1 MTGRLIAIRRRLGRD
16 RRGTAMIEFALTAP
30 VFLLLLLGIIDYGW
44 KYYAQQVLQGAVSN
58 AARAATLEGNALD
71 QAGLDAA
78 VRQKVL
84 VVFKDAQVN
93 FSRKAY
99 ESYDAIG
106 RPEPWEDLAPFN
118 GVRDSNECFTDLNNN
133 STYDSDRGLD
143 GNGGAEDVVLYT
155 VSMTFTNV
163 LPVWRMLGQSEQT
176 TLRSTS
182 VLRNQPYNNN
192 TETSRRICP

>member
-1 MTGRLIAIRRRLGRD
+1 MIRRLIANRRQFGRD
-16 RRGTAMIEFALTAP
+16 RRGTAMVEFALTAP

-44 KYYAQQVLQGAVSN
+44 KYYAQHVLQGAVSN

-71 QAGLDAA
+71 QAGLDAS

-106 RPEPWEDLAPFN
+106 RPEPWEDAAPYN

-133 STYDSDRGLD
+133 NGYDSDRGLD

-155 VSMTFTNV
+155 VSMTFNNV
-163 LPVWRMLGQSEQT
+163 LPVWYMLGQSDRT

>member
-1 MTGRLIAIRRRLGRD
+1 MIRGLTMIRRRLGRD
-16 RRGTAMIEFALTAP
+16 SRATALVEFALTAP
-30 VFLLLLLGIIDYGW
+30 VFLLLLLGIIDYSW
-44 KYYAQQVLQGAVSN
+44 KYYAQHVLQGAVSN
-58 AARAATLEGNALD
+58 AARAATLEGHALD
-71 QAGLDAA
+71 QAGLDAT

-84 VVFKDAQVN
+84 VVFKDAQVS

-106 RPEPWEDLAPFN
+106 RPEPWDEKLPAN
-118 GVRDSNECFTDLNNN
+118 GVRDANECFTDLNNN
-133 STYDSDRGLD
+133 GIYDNDRGLD

-155 VSMTFTNV
+155 VSMTFTDV
-163 LPVWRMLGQSEQT
+163 LPVWRMLGQSNQT

-192 TETSRRICP
+192 TETSRPICP

>member
-1 MTGRLIAIRRRLGRD
+1 MIRRLIVNRRQFGRD
-16 RRGTAMIEFALTAP
+16 RQGTAMVEFALTAP

-44 KYYAQQVLQGAVSN
+44 KYYAQHVLQGAVSN

-71 QAGLDAA
+71 QAGLDAS

-84 VVFKDAQVN
+84 VVFKGAQVS

-106 RPEPWEDLAPFN
+106 RPEPWEDLAPYN

-133 STYDSDRGLD
+133 SGYDSDRGLE

-155 VSMTFTNV
+155 VSMTFNNV
-163 LPVWRMLGQSEQT
+163 LPVWHMLGQSSQT
-176 TLRSTS
+176 TLRSSS

>member
-1 MTGRLIAIRRRLGRD
+1 MIRRSITNRRGLARD
-16 RRGTAMIEFALTAP
+16 SRGTALIEFALTAP
-30 VFLLLLLGIIDYGW
+30 VFLLLLLGIVDYGW
-44 KYYAQQVLQGAVSN
+44 KYYAQHVLQGAVSN
-58 AARAATLEGNALD
+58 SARAATLEGNALD
-71 QAGLDAA
+71 QSALDAS
-78 VRQKVL
+78 VRKKVQ
-84 VVFKDAQVN
+84 VVFKGAQVS

-118 GVRDSNECFTDLNNN
+118 GVRDANECFTDLNNN
-133 STYDSDRGLD
+133 NGYDPDRGLD

-155 VSMTFTNV
+155 VSMTFDNV
-163 LPVWRMLGQSEQT
+163 LPVWKMLGKSAQT

>member
-1 MTGRLIAIRRRLGRD
+1 MIRRLILNRRGLGRD
-16 RRGTAMIEFALTAP
+16 SRGTALVEFALTAP

-44 KYYAQQVLQGAVSN
+44 KYYAQHVLQGAVSN

-78 VRQKVL
+78 VRRKVL
-84 VVFKDAQVN
+84 VVFKGARVS

-106 RPEPWEDLAPFN
+106 KPEPWEDAAPYN
-118 GVRDSNECFTDLNNN
+118 GVHDTNECFTDLNNN
-133 STYDSDRGLD
+133 NSYDRDRGLD

-155 VSMTFTNV
+155 VSMTFDNV
-163 LPVWRMLGQSEQT
+163 LPVWRMLGQSKET

-192 TETSRRICP
+192 TETSRRVCP

>member
-1 MTGRLIAIRRRLGRD
+1 MIRRLIINRRGLARD
-16 RRGTAMIEFALTAP
+16 RRGTAMVEFALTAP

-44 KYYAQQVLQGAVSN
+44 KFYAQHVLQGAVSN
-58 AARAATLEGNALD
+58 AARAATLEGNALN
-71 QAGLDAA
+71 QAGLDAS
-78 VRQKVL
+78 VREKVL
-84 VVFKDAQVN
+84 VVFKDAQVS

-106 RPEPWEDLAPFN
+106 RPEPWVEKLPAN
-118 GVRDSNECFTDLNNN
+118 GVRDANECFTDLNNN
-133 STYDSDRGLD
+133 NRYDDDRGLE

-163 LPVWRMLGQSEQT
+163 LPVWRMLGQSDQT
-176 TLRSTS
+176 TLRSTT

-192 TETSRRICP
+192 TETSRPICP

>member
-1 MTGRLIAIRRRLGRD
+1 MIRRLIATRRRLGRD
-16 RRGTAMIEFALTAP
+16 RRGTAMVEFALTAP

-106 RPEPWEDLAPFN
+106 RPEPWEDIAPFN